1 MECEIIIKDVGYNKY
16 LMPLNDNE
24 NILTLNI
31 SLFIRDILKIDIID
45 EVFKTKFDMTLSWF
59 DNKLRYKNLH
69 KDSLNFLNEEELGLI
84 IWKLV

>member
-1 MECEIIIKDVGYNKY
+1 
-16 LMPLNDNE
+16 MPLNDNE

-69 KDSLNFLNEEELGLI
+69 EDSLNFLNEEELGLN
-84 IWKLV
+84 IWKFVLT